1 MNSARITDKGVR
13 RGTGPE
19 HMRASAAWNARHWA
33 GALVVFSLL
42 GVGCSEAPPPAHCQD
57 EVMAAFK
64 RLEAPG
70 LPYRKETVRVYNGQA
85 EFRMTYEFL
94 PPDRRRYVNH
104 PSDPHYESETIEIG
118 ERTWARFPRQHEG
131 WSEVKAKDV
140 LSLDAPKDEPF
151 ACLGPVEFNGKTYLG
166 YRRRAAMS
174 FVRDV
179 LRPQGE
185 KAWQEDLAA
194 VRDGRMPQ
202 PWRTV
207 LLDASSLLP
216 AYDLLAQENQF
227 DSPSMSTEHYTYPD
241 DIRIEAPF
249 Q

>member
-1 MNSARITDKGVR
+1 
-13 RGTGPE
+13 
-19 HMRASAAWNARHWA
+19 
-33 GALVVFSLL
+33 
-42 GVGCSEAPPPAHCQD
+42 
-57 EVMAAFK
+57 MAAFK

-131 WSEVKAKDV
+131 WSEVKAKAV
-140 LSLDAPKDEPF
+140 LILDAPKDEPF
-151 ACLGPVEFNGKTYLG
+151 ACLGPVAFNGKTYLG

-179 LRPQGE
+179 LRPQAKKRGSRI
-185 KAWQEDLAA
+185 W
-194 VRDGRMPQ
+194 PQ
-202 PWRTV
+202 FGTGARHNHGALSSSTPQACSLPTISWLRRT
-207 LLDASSLLP
+207 
-216 AYDLLAQENQF
+216 N
-227 DSPSMSTEHYTYPD
+227 STA
-241 DIRIEAPF
+241 RA
-249 Q
+249 